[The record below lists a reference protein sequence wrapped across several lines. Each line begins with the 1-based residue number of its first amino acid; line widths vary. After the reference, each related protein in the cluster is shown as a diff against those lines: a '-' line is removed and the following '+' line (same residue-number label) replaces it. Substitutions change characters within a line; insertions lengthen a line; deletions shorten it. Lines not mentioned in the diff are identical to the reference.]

1 MGKKITR
8 PVLSRWAGFVYAI
21 RWKPKGSIQ
30 VEGDD
35 AWASTDH
42 NAQQIDA
49 EEGMTPEREVAM
61 LVHEIL
67 HQVVSTAKVEFK
79 GTPEAVEEQVCT
91 FFGDALAGHVRDNPN
106 FWRYLVKRLTAREV
120 VVS

>member
-21 RWKPKGSIQ
+21 IWKPAGTIK
-30 VEGDD
+30 VDGDA

-42 NAQQIDA
+42 NTQQIEA
-49 EEGMTPEREVAM
+49 EEGMTPEREAAM

-67 HQVVSTAKVEFK
+67 HQVVSTAKTEFK
-79 GTPEAVEEQVCT
+79 GTPDAVEEQACT
-91 FFGDALAGHVRDNPN
+91 FFGDALAGHIRDNPD
-106 FWRYLVKRLTAREV
+106 FWRYLVKSLTARKA